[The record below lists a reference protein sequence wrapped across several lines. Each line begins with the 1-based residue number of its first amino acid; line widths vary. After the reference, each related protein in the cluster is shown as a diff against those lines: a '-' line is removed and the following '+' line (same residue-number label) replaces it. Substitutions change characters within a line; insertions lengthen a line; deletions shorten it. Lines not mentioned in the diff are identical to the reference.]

1 MAREEA
7 GERSGPATPEVE
19 LRIAELDA
27 AAGRLGAA
35 LGAQL
40 ADPRLAWLPAALR
53 RTAETDRQRTGEA
66 AAAFHAAFVART
78 GALSVRRRRLLA
90 RCDAYV
96 QRVTALERRS
106 RQFAALAE
114 LDAAGIAAAVVA
126 FMRQLHA
133 GLAEPAV
140 RIERSLID
148 LERELTRVRR
158 RAGADGP
165 RSGVDA
171 LLVAMAPLVPQVGR
185 LGRLLGGAAGV
196 GAEAIVDEAFSARG
210 VSSPTT
216 FQHTLRTIAENHAVL
231 AAAGKAFGAAAARVD
246 DPDDAVEPRRLEV
259 EALLARLLGTLAP
272 LAAQAP
278 RLQAQIAELQ
288 RKIAAVRPRGA
299 AMSDGAL
306 RALLAASTEGAA
318 APRYRVSPGSKS
330 SSTFAP
336 FGS

>member
-1 MAREEA
+1 MAREEPV
-7 GERSGPATPEVE
+7 ERPGRAAPEIE
-19 LRIAELDA
+19 QRIADLDA

-53 RTAETDRQRTGEA
+53 RTAEADRQRTGQA
-66 AAAFHAAFVART
+66 AAAFHEAFGART

-106 RQFAALAE
+106 RQLAALAE

-140 RIERSLID
+140 RIERGLID
-148 LERELTRVRR
+148 LERELTRARR
-158 RAGADGP
+158 RGGADGS
-165 RSGVDA
+165 RSGVDVLLAA
-171 LLVAMAPLVPQVGR
+171 LAPLVPQVGR
-185 LGRLLGGAAGV
+185 LGRLVGGAAGV
-196 GAEAIVDEAFSARG
+196 GPEAVVDEAFGARG
-210 VSSPTT
+210 VSSPATL
-216 FQHTLRTIAENHAVL
+216 QHTLRAVAENHAAL
-231 AAAGKAFGAAAARVD
+231 AAAGQAFGAAAGID
-246 DPDDAVEPRRLEV
+246 DPDDAVDARRREV
-259 EALLARLLGTLAP
+259 EALLAQLLQTLVP

-278 RLQAQIAELQ
+278 RLQLRLAELQ
-288 RKIAAVRPRGA
+288 HRIAAARPRGA
-299 AMSDGAL
+299 ATSDGVL
-306 RALLAASTEGAA
+306 RALLAASSEGAA
-318 APRYRVSPGSKS
+318 GPRYRVSPGSKS